1 MLRHA
6 KLTNPHASDN
16 HLFSAAVQHNKIYLP
31 PLGSRALAV
40 IAGQQINAIRKD
52 SKRKMHKF
60 SELVQRSMVFSLDA
74 LGAAQQRTA
83 DALQTSAATTL
94 VKTLQ
99 MVQLQMAISAVGM
112 FSMFDAIL
120 QDQLQCKDG
129 FQKAG
134 QLLEIQGE
142 VALKE
147 QFTDL
152 QLAVNALKHGKGRSY
167 EILVKKAASLPF
179 RVKLPDEHFF
189 NEGDISEIA
198 TLVEV
203 DDAFVLLCAEVI
215 DAVSVSVRR
224 NS

>member
-1 MLRHA
+1 
-6 KLTNPHASDN
+6 
-16 HLFSAAVQHNKIYLP
+16 
-31 PLGSRALAV
+31 
-40 IAGQQINAIRKD
+40 
-52 SKRKMHKF
+52 MHEF
-60 SELVQRSMVFSLDA
+60 NELVQRSTAFSLDA
-74 LGAAQQRTA
+74 LGAAQQRTV

-99 MVQLQMAISAVGM
+99 MVQLQKAISAVGM

-120 QDQLQCKDG
+120 QDQLQHRDG

-147 QFTDL
+147 QFSDL
-152 QLAVNALKHGKGRSY
+152 QLAVNVLKHGKGRSY
-167 EILVKKAASLPF
+167 EALVKKAAALPF
-179 RVKLPDEHFF
+179 RVKLPDENFF
-189 NEGDISEIA
+189 SEGDVSEIA

-215 DAVSVSVRR
+215 HAVSVAVQRSA
-224 NS
+224 